1 MRIPD
6 EQPADTAEGHG
17 QWPGRDVEEHQQQWE
32 WFRSRWN
39 SHDEVVAGPL
49 EVQWAQLDREPPFA
63 VIGSEGAE
71 DSIIVALGPEDAA
84 LRFIRAEGGRG
95 VTLPSA
101 ARTLGVSPVEMD
113 RARAAI
119 LDGLEQSERIAGRS
133 PVERAPLDWHDL
145 RRVDRYTDA
154 LEDGYRTAWSTLEAD
169 GFNPDGI
176 WTGAEVKP
184 SDAALDRFA
193 RLGRTATT
201 MGASLLAVGDSDEHV
216 MYAVRVLT
224 GGPWDRSARRGE
236 VEEQLDERLTG
247 MGLHS
252 IARQTQRE
260 FNNHRVRGITTASD
274 QISALVAERA
284 RVAAE
289 ESSGPSVKHANRER
303 MARQVP
309 ARIRDED
316 PTAPVRQRSVER
328 KPVR

>member
-6 EQPADTAEGHG
+6 EQPADTTEGHG
-17 QWPGRDVEEHQQQWE
+17 HWPGRDVAEHQRQWE

-39 SHDEVVAGPL
+39 SHDEAVAGPL

-63 VIGSEGAE
+63 VVGRDGAD
-71 DSIIVALGPEDAA
+71 DSIMVALGREDAA
-84 LRFIRAEGGRG
+84 LRFIHADGGRE

-101 ARTLGVSPVEMD
+101 ARTLGVSAVDLD

-119 LDGLEQSERIAGRS
+119 LDGLEQSERIAGRT
-133 PVERAPLDWHDL
+133 PVELAARDWHDL

-154 LEDGYRTAWSTLEAD
+154 LETGYRTAWQALEHE

-176 WTGAEVKP
+176 WAGTEVKP

-193 RLGRTATT
+193 VLGRTATAT
-201 MGASLLAVGDSDEHV
+201 AAAMLAAGDKDEHV
-216 MYAVRVLT
+216 MFAVRVLV
-224 GGPWDRSARRGE
+224 GGPWDRSAERE
-236 VEEQLDERLTG
+236 AVKEQLDDRLAG
-247 MGLHS
+247 MGLHP
-252 IARQTQRE
+252 IAQQTHRD
-260 FNNHRVRGITTASD
+260 FDNHRVRGIVRAGD
-274 QISALVAERA
+274 QISTLLA
-284 RVAAE
+284 RR
-289 ESSGPSVKHANRER
+289 ESGVPEQPEGPSIEQLNRER

-316 PTAPVRQRSVER
+316 PAAPVRQRSVER

>member
-17 QWPGRDVEEHQQQWE
+17 RWPGRDVAEHQRQWE

-39 SHDEVVAGPL
+39 SHDEAVAGPL

-71 DSIIVALGPEDAA
+71 GSIIVALGREDAA
-84 LRFIRAEGGRG
+84 LRFVRAEGGRE
-95 VTLPSA
+95 VTLPRA
-101 ARTLGVSPVEMD
+101 ARTLGVSPVDMD

-119 LDGLEQSERIAGRS
+119 LDGLEQSERIAGRT
-133 PVERAPLDWHDL
+133 PVELAARDWHDL

-154 LEDGYRTAWSTLEAD
+154 LEDGYRTAWSALEAE
-169 GFNPDGI
+169 GFNPDGM
-176 WTGAEVKP
+176 WAGVELKL
-184 SDAALDRFA
+184 SDDALDRFA

-201 MGASLLAVGDSDEHV
+201 MGESLLAAGDSDEHV
-216 MYAVRVLT
+216 MYAVRVLV
-224 GGPWDRSARRGE
+224 GGPWDRSAERE
-236 VEEQLDERLTG
+236 AVEEQLDDRLAG
-247 MGLHS
+247 MGLHP
-252 IARQTQRE
+252 IAQQAHRD
-260 FNNHRVRGITTASD
+260 FGNHRVRGIVRASD
-274 QISALVAERA
+274 QISTLLTSR
-284 RVAAE
+284 
-289 ESSGPSVKHANRER
+289 ESVVPEQPEGPSIEQLNSER